1 MVPSGSPSFGRV
13 LRRHRRTLAA
23 SAAGLAVLALG
34 LALQPAP
41 LPTAEVVVAARDLP
55 AGHRLTAEDLALAR
69 VPLDVAP
76 PGSSPD
82 PVLVID
88 HVLAA
93 PVARGE
99 PLAPIRLMG
108 PAGSS
113 WKAPAGTSPLPV
125 RFTDA
130 GAASLLSAGQRIDVL
145 AAATGGADALEP
157 GMSTGDGWARMVAED
172 VLVLAVTGVDPSGG
186 SSLLDPAQV
195 GQADT
200 PLVVL
205 AVTRP
210 QALAIAGAQTGS
222 HLSFTL

>member
-1 MVPSGSPSFGRV
+1 M
-13 LRRHRRTLAA
+13 RRHRRTLAA
-23 SAAGLAVLALG
+23 SAAGIAVLALG
-34 LALQPAP
+34 LALQPAS
-41 LPTAEVVVAARDLP
+41 LPTAEVVVAARDLST
-55 AGHRLTAEDLALAR
+55 GHRLTADDLALAR

-93 PVARGE
+93 PVAGGE
-99 PLAPIRLMG
+99 PLAPIRLLG
-108 PAGSS
+108 PAGSG
-113 WKAPAGTSPLPV
+113 WRPPAGTSSLPV
-125 RFTDA
+125 RFSDA
-130 GAASLLSAGQRIDVL
+130 GAARLLSAGQRIDVL
-145 AAATGGADALEP
+145 AAATAGPD
-157 GMSTGDGWARMVAED
+157 GMELGPSAGHGWAQMVAED
-172 VLVLAVTGVDPSGG
+172 VLVLAVTGADPNRGA
-186 SSLLDPAQV
+186 SLLDPGAS